1 LGGCEP
7 QLPLSE
13 LYITP
18 TFSYNPTSTNILDY
32 TYGCPPGIYSVQLIA
47 SNLGYCSDT
56 TTLNISI
63 IPDVLAYV
71 PNTFTPDDD
80 ENNNNFYPIFS
91 SPISSKDY
99 VFRIF
104 NRWGEIVFE
113 TNEVPPFPTPL
124 NASGGFA
131 WDGTSEINSKT
142 KQDGTYTWI
151 IEYRTSFNDDKK
163 EKIGHVNLLR

>member
-1 LGGCEP
+1 M
-7 QLPLSE
+7 
-13 LYITP
+13 
-18 TFSYNPTSTNILDY
+18 
-32 TYGCPPGIYSVQLIA
+32 
-47 SNLGYCSDT
+47 
-56 TTLNISI
+56 
-63 IPDVLAYV
+63 
-71 PNTFTPDDD
+71 
-80 ENNNNFYPIFS
+80 
-91 SPISSKDY
+91 
-99 VFRIF
+99 
-104 NRWGEIVFE
+104 GEIVFE

>member
-1 LGGCEP
+1 LT
-7 QLPLSE
+7 
-13 LYITP
+13 YIDKP
-18 TFSYNPTSTNILDY
+18 VFYI
-32 TYGCPPGIYSVQLIA
+32 
-47 SNLGYCSDT
+47 
-56 TTLNISI
+56 
-63 IPDVLAYV
+63 

-124 NASGGFA
+124 NASGDFA
-131 WDGTSEINSKT
+131 WNGKSDVNSKT
-142 KQDGTYTWI
+142 KQDGTYTWTI
-151 IEYRTSFNDDKK
+151 RCAAISNDDKHTFN
-163 EKIGHVNLLR
+163 GHLNVIR